1 MRWFFFIMIFMS
13 DEEYMEIAYEEAL
26 KGLSFDEVPVGA
38 IIVKD
43 GKVIGRGHNSR
54 ERDCN
59 ISGHAEI
66 MAIKE
71 AEETL
76 GNWRLDGTTLYVTL
90 EPCLMCAGAI
100 LQARIHKVVIS
111 SLDVKDGAILSHYYV
126 YDSPSFHE
134 RPLIY
139 QGVLKEKCD
148 LLLKNFFQG
157 KRK

>member
-54 ERDCN
+54 ERDCD

-126 YDSPSFHE
+126 YDPPSFHE

-148 LLLKNFFQG
+148 LLLKNFFQR

>member
-1 MRWFFFIMIFMS
+1 MS

-54 ERDCN
+54 ERDCD

-90 EPCLMCAGAI
+90 
-100 LQARIHKVVIS
+100 
-111 SLDVKDGAILSHYYV
+111 
-126 YDSPSFHE
+126 
-134 RPLIY
+134 
-139 QGVLKEKCD
+139 
-148 LLLKNFFQG
+148 
-157 KRK
+157 

>member
-43 GKVIGRGHNSR
+43 GKIIGRGHNSR
-54 ERDCN
+54 ERDCD

-76 GNWRLDGTTLYVTL
+76 GNWRLDGTALYVTL

-126 YDSPSFHE
+126 YDSPSIHE

>member
-1 MRWFFFIMIFMS
+1 MN
-13 DEEYMEIAYEEAL
+13 DEEYMELAYEEAL

-43 GKVIGRGHNSR
+43 GKVIGKGHNSR
-54 ERDCN
+54 ERNCD

-71 AEETL
+71 AEQTL
-76 GNWRLDGTTLYVTL
+76 GNWRLDGATLYVTL

-126 YDSPSFHE
+126 YDFPSIHE
-134 RPLIY
+134 RPLVY
-139 QGVLKEKCD
+139 QGILKEKCD
-148 LLLKNFFQG
+148 LLLKNFFQE

>member
-1 MRWFFFIMIFMS
+1 MS

-54 ERDCN
+54 ERDCD

-76 GNWRLDGTTLYVTL
+76 GN
-90 EPCLMCAGAI
+90 
-100 LQARIHKVVIS
+100 
-111 SLDVKDGAILSHYYV
+111 
-126 YDSPSFHE
+126 
-134 RPLIY
+134 
-139 QGVLKEKCD
+139 
-148 LLLKNFFQG
+148 
-157 KRK
+157 

>member
-1 MRWFFFIMIFMS
+1 MVFLYNGIMS

-43 GKVIGRGHNSR
+43 GKIIGKGHNSR
-54 ERDCN
+54 ERNCD

-76 GNWRLDGTTLYVTL
+76 GNWRLDGASLYVTL

-111 SLDVKDGAILSHYYV
+111 SLDSKDGAILSHYYV
-126 YDSPSFHE
+126 YDSPSSHE
-134 RPLIY
+134 RPLVY

-148 LLLKNFFQG
+148 LLLKNFFLG
-157 KRK
+157 LRK

>member
-1 MRWFFFIMIFMS
+1 MS
-13 DEEYMEIAYEEAL
+13 DEEYMELAYEEAL

-38 IIVKD
+38 VVVKN
-43 GKVIGRGHNSR
+43 GEIIGRGHNSR
-54 ERDCN
+54 EKNTD

-71 AEETL
+71 AEKAL
-76 GNWRLDGTTLYVTL
+76 GNWRLDGCTLYVTL

-111 SLDVKDGAILSHYYV
+111 SLDPKDGAILSHYYV
-126 YDSPSFHE
+126 YDSPSIHE
-134 RPLIY
+134 RPLVY
-139 QGVLKEKCD
+139 QGILKEKCD
-148 LLLKNFFQG
+148 LLLKNFFQA